1 MRLGSRRREIVALGW
16 GKRFSRA
23 TIASVVLMAL
33 TAGAV
38 LLVWYCQSAGKP
50 SESAS
55 HGQATSADP
64 ALDAPPGPVS
74 QNQAPP
80 RFIGTSACQGCH
92 AEQYAAWRGS
102 HHDRA
107 MEHASAATVLG
118 DFDDAVFEHGDVTT
132 RFFRRG
138 EQYFVN
144 TEGPDG
150 SPADF
155 AIRYTFGFDP
165 LQQYLIEFPDGRLQA
180 LSVAWDARPAEAGG
194 QRWFHLYPGE
204 VIDHRDELHWTG
216 RSQNWNFMCADC
228 HSTDLQKGYDK
239 STDVFAT
246 RWAELDVGCEA
257 CHGPA
262 SNHIAWAATRTPDP
276 TRGLTVVF
284 DQRREAAWT
293 VDPES
298 GNAIRSTPGSTS
310 ASTTSDREIE
320 VCAQC
325 HSRRAQIAEGYH
337 AGRPFLDHYLPALI
351 EPGLYHADGQQRD
364 EVYVWG
370 SFLQSRMHAMGV
382 TCSDCHEPHSQT
394 LRAPGDALCAQCHLP
409 SKYAS
414 ATHHFHVEGG
424 PGSACVDCHMP
435 ATDYM
440 VVDPRRDHGF
450 RIPRPDLTA
459 SLGTPNA
466 CANCHADQPAEWAAS
481 AISARTGTPLRGT
494 STSRPCSRQPG
505 TARPRRPP
513 NSPRSP
519 RPRTTRHRAR
529 QRRARAARVPVA
541 RIARCPARRACRPR
555 SPRAA
560 RQPAGLESIPP
571 EELAPAVLPLLR
583 DPYRANRLE
592 AVRLLAGLPMD
603 RLAPADRTAFDLA
616 AVEYVESL
624 RYNADR
630 PEARV
635 ALGSFLAQRGRLPEA
650 ERELRET
657 AVFAPEFA
665 PVWVNLADLYR
676 AQGRDADA
684 ERVLREG
691 LAAASGSRRAPA
703 VAGLHHALGLTLVR
717 LGRPADALADLA
729 RAAELAPDDP
739 RFAYVYA
746 VALNSAGQV
755 EAALAE
761 VDRGLR
767 LQPLN
772 RDLLTA
778 GALFARDAGLAA
790 RARDYVQRLVE
801 AVRTTRRSR
810 PWPRRSG
817 ACRTER
823 APSAPAGVGERHEAR
838 GIANRDAPITHFHQ
852 TLRLQVTK
860 GLLHRLPGQ
869 PAHFR
874 EIALGDFE
882 HRGVAAAVEAGQ

>member
-1 MRLGSRRREIVALGW
+1 MRLGIRRREIVALGW

-23 TIASVVLMAL
+23 TIASVVLMGL

-92 AEQYAAWRGS
+92 AEQHAAWRGS

-144 TEGPDG
+144 TAGPDG

-276 TRGLTVVF
+276 TRGLTAIF
-284 DQRREAAWT
+284 DHRRGAVWT
-293 VDPES
+293 VDPAS
-298 GNAIRSTPGSTS
+298 GNAVRGVAAGSPTS
-310 ASTTSDREIE
+310 NPSTTSSREIE

-435 ATDYM
+435 ATSYM

-450 RIPRPDLTA
+450 RIPRPDLAA

-466 CANCHADQPAEWAAS
+466 CANCHADQPAEWAAT
-481 AISARTGTPLRGT
+481 AIRGWTGTPPHGYQHFAAAFGAAWKGASTALPELAAIAHDPAQPAIVRG
-494 STSRPCSRQPG
+494 S
-505 TARPRRPP
+505 A
-513 NSPRSP
+513 
-519 RPRTTRHRAR
+519 
-529 QRRARAARVPVA
+529 ARALREFP
-541 RIARCPARRACRPR
+541 
-555 SPRAA
+555 SPGSLAVLRDGLADRDPLVRLGSLQA
-560 RQPAGLESIPP
+560 LESIPA

-603 RLAPADRTAFDLA
+603 RFAPADRTAFDLA

-650 ERELRET
+650 ERELRE
-657 AVFAPEFA
+657 AAAFAPDFA
-665 PVWVNLADLYR
+665 GAWLNLADLYR
-676 AQGRDADA
+676 AQDRDADA

-691 LAAASGSRRAPA
+691 LAAASDVAADPAPRM
-703 VAGLHHALGLTLVR
+703 AGLHHALGLTLVR

-729 RAAELAPDDP
+729 HATELAPDEP

-778 GALFARDAGLAA
+778 GALFARDAGLAT

-801 AVRTTRRSR
+801 AV
-810 PWPRRSG
+810 
-817 ACRTER
+817 ADD
-823 APSAPAGVGERHEAR
+823 PA
-838 GIANRDAPITHFHQ
+838 IAALAAEIR
-852 TLRLQVTK
+852 
-860 GLLHRLPGQ
+860 RLP
-869 PAHFR
+869 
-874 EIALGDFE
+874 D
-882 HRGVAAAVEAGQ
+882 